1 MQIPTF
7 TLAAAGVIVIASV
20 TLNTSHK
27 RSQSSKHRRNSGN
40 WGSLSSTGSGGSGG
54 SGSSGGNGGSGS
66 GASSVNFNRAMQ
78 FPSPEFQPSLSSA
91 RASPPRQPP
100 YLSRNNARHTRVHSL
115 NRNVPHTPSATVS
128 MAEVLHSRNPFH
140 GSPATRV
147 SRAGVQPAGAPTK
160 GGTRRCMILCKPYP
174 IAPHH
179 RADANCFSRPISIPI
194 SLRDKFLRRCA
205 PENRCPQTSRPEPLP

>member
-91 RASPPRQPP
+91 RASPPRQSL
-100 YLSRNNARHTRVHSL
+100 YTLSRNNARHTRTHSL
-115 NRNVPHTPSATVS
+115 NRNMPHTPSATVS
-128 MAEVLHSRNPFH
+128 MAEVLHSRKPFS
-140 GSPATRV
+140 GSPA
-147 SRAGVQPAGAPTK
+147 AKAQPGGAPAV
-160 GGTRRCMILCKPYP
+160 GSTRRSMI
-174 IAPHH
+174 
-179 RADANCFSRPISIPI
+179 RPPKSLFFPRITEQTLTIYQI
-194 SLRDKFLRRCA
+194 IIHLNLSLR
-205 PENRCPQTSRPEPLP
+205 